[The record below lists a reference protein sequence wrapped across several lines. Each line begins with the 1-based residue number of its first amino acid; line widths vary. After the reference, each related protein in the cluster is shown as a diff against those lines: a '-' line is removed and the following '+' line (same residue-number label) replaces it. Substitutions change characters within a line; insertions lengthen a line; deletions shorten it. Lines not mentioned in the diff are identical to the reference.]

1 MSDSVPRLTYF
12 VFRGLGEPIRLV
24 FEDLA
29 LPYHDHR
36 LTFEDWDP
44 LKPTLPFRQVPALEI
59 DGRGLVQCHAILR
72 YLARKHAL
80 YGDGEDARI
89 RADIT
94 ADAFRDAQTRLWDHF
109 WSPGSDAPDA
119 AAAFEAGP
127 LPAILAPL
135 EAWLGGAAH
144 FGGAQPSF
152 ADYYAVTCLD
162 EAAAFFPK
170 AMDTAPRLASFRR
183 RMAERPGIA
192 AYIASGRQPKGYGF
206 DPIRN
211 IREPPAA

>member
-1 MSDSVPRLTYF
+1 MSDSVPHLTYF
-12 VFRGLGEPIRLV
+12 VFRGLGEPIRLL
-24 FEDLA
+24 FEDLG
-29 LPYHDHR
+29 LPYHDRR
-36 LTFEDWDP
+36 LTFADWDP
-44 LKPTLPFRQVPALEI
+44 VKPTLPFLQVPVLEI
-59 DGRGLVQCHAILR
+59 DGRSLVQCHAILR
-72 YLARKHAL
+72 HLARTHAL

-94 ADAFRDAQTRLWDHF
+94 ADACRDVQTRLWDHF
-109 WSPGSDAPDA
+109 WSPGSDAPA
-119 AAAFEAGP
+119 AVAAFEAGA
-127 LPAILAPL
+127 LPEVLAPL
-135 EAWLGGAAH
+135 EAWLGDAAY

-170 AMDTAPRLASFRR
+170 AMTTTPRLEKFRR

-211 IREPPAA
+211 FREPPAR